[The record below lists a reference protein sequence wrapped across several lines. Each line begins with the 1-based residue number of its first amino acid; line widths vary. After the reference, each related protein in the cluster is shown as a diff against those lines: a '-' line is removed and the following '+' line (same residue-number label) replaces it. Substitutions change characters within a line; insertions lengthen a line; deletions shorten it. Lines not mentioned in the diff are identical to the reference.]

1 MLVSTLYK
9 NKKSNR
15 NLFVVLK
22 KTILFDIII
31 DRVFAVQ

>member
-22 KTILFDIII
+22 KTIFDIII